1 VGALLFASV
10 VYMASGIW
18 HSRVK
23 EVAVFLSSFLRKIK
37 EAVVTSKIC
46 QMYVFRG
53 SWNKLSAFK
62 TVNFA
67 INGRLGMSF

>member
-37 EAVVTSKIC
+37 EAVVTS
-46 QMYVFRG
+46 
-53 SWNKLSAFK
+53 
-62 TVNFA
+62 
-67 INGRLGMSF
+67 